1 MRPAALAP
9 FAFAALL
16 GAFSI
21 SALAEDAVSNAEK
34 LASSDN
40 SQDTTQ
46 DDALASD
53 DKQKTDEVPASG
65 SDDKALQAR
74 DICLANSVREAPP
87 GTSVEKLKSWCED
100 SNMSGTERNREA
112 LRARYALEEFT
123 QYNPFVMTPHRRNYI
138 LPYSYWDN
146 PKWNDPERDDAAP
159 VDYNEAKFQISIKV
173 PIADDI
179 LGGSTLYGAFTMV
192 SFWQLYNADA
202 SKPFRETNYEPEI
215 FLSQPVNWQFGPI
228 DSELLALGIVH
239 QSNGQDVPVSRSW
252 NRLFLTYIFRSG
264 SYYYSLKP
272 WWRIPEKEK
281 KSPLERNGDD
291 NPDIEDYLGHFEL
304 SVARPFSN
312 HVAEILLRNN
322 FKGDNKGAVQLDYTF
337 PLSNR
342 FKGIFQAFTGYGDSL
357 INYNDYENRFSI
369 GILLTDTL

>member
-1 MRPAALAP
+1 MRLFELAP
-9 FAFAALL
+9 YAFAALL
-16 GAFSI
+16 SAFSI
-21 SALAEDAVSNAEK
+21 SAMAEDAVSSSDK
-34 LASSDN
+34 PASSDN
-40 SQDTTQ
+40 SQGAEGNNTSASHENVRN
-46 DDALASD
+46 DAI
-53 DKQKTDEVPASG
+53 PASG
-65 SDDKALQAR
+65 SGDKALQVR
-74 DICLANSVREAPP
+74 EVCLANAVMEAPP

-100 SNMSGTERNREA
+100 GSISGTEMNREA

-123 QYNPFVMTPHRRNYI
+123 QYNPFVMTPHHRNYI

-146 PKWNDPERDDAAP
+146 PKWNDPERDDEAP

-202 SKPFRETNYEPEI
+202 SKPFRETNYEPEL
-215 FLSQPVNWQFGPI
+215 FLSRPVNWQFGPI

-264 SYYYSLKP
+264 SYYYSFKP

-281 KSPLERNGDD
+281 NSPLDRNGDD

-304 SVARPFSN
+304 RIARPFSN
-312 HVAEILLRNN
+312 HVAEVLLRNN

-337 PLSNR
+337 PLSAR
-342 FKGIFQAFTGYGDSL
+342 FKGIFQAFSGYGDSL
-357 INYNDYENRFSI
+357 INYNDYENRYSI